1 MYKNLSIKGK
11 LLTVYVVITGMAL
24 ASAFVIITGINVKS
38 SKENIISG
46 LNVVG
51 EIVADRCVAPLAF
64 SDVQSANSN
73 LRALKYHAS
82 IVYACIRTTDNEE
95 FSEYIVD
102 VKEIFECDE
111 YNESRQLIVS
121 DDHVD
126 IYKPIM
132 LEGQPIGVLQIKAR
146 LSDLTERVIKSIKVS
161 LLVFTGLMLTAV
173 LVSGRVMD
181 LITEPIMRLKDI
193 AQSVTMNQDYT
204 LRANKTSNDEVGVL
218 VGVFNNMLDQI
229 QQRDSSLIDEK
240 EKAERSAEE
249 ARRSTSKTEKM
260 NLELEIEIRERSRVE
275 NELGDLNETLEDK
288 VFERTAELKD
298 LNEKIGGIARSAGM
312 AEVASG
318 VLHNVGNV
326 LNSVN
331 VSASLI
337 REQVRKS
344 KVGNLARVVEMIE
357 ENKGNIVEFFSTNP
371 KGKQVPQFLVLLSE
385 QLGEEK
391 KLMNREL
398 DDLSKSIDHIKSVI
412 SMQQSYAGSAG
423 FREQINIIDL
433 VEDAL
438 KINMQGIQSHGIKIK
453 KVFLKVPL
461 LYVDKHKA
469 MQIIIN
475 FISNAKNALV
485 DEGKKNKEHDP
496 CMTITV
502 KEEDG
507 KIHVVVKDNGVGIEH
522 DDIQR
527 LFEYGFKKRRDG
539 HGFGLHHSAIVA
551 NELGGKIS
559 INSDGLGKGASFKLS
574 IPIDEQ
580 EDVG

>member
-11 LLTVYVVITGMAL
+11 LLTVYIIITGMAL
-24 ASAFVIITGINVKS
+24 ASAFVIITSINIKS

-51 EIVADRCVAPLAF
+51 EIVADRCAAPLAF

-73 LRALKYHAS
+73 LRALSSHPS

-95 FSEYIVD
+95 FSEYNFD
-102 VKEIFECDE
+102 DKEMFKCEE
-111 YNESRQLIVS
+111 YNESRQLIAS

-146 LSDLTERVIKSIKVS
+146 LSELTERVIKSIKIS
-161 LLVFTGLMLTAV
+161 LLVFFGLMLVAV
-173 LVSGRVMD
+173 LVSGRVIN
-181 LITEPIMRLKDI
+181 LITEPILRLKDL

-204 LRANKTSNDEVGVL
+204 LRANKTSEDEVGVL
-218 VGVFNNMLDQI
+218 VGEFNNMLDQI
-229 QQRDSSLIDEK
+229 QERDDSLIKEK
-240 EKAERSAEE
+240 EKAERSADE
-249 ARRSTSKTEKM
+249 ARRNASETEKM
-260 NLELEIEIRERSRVE
+260 YLELEVEIKERSRVE
-275 NELGDLNETLEDK
+275 DELGDLSETLEDK

-331 VSASLI
+331 VSASVI

-344 KVGNLARVVEMIE
+344 KVDNLARVVEMIE
-357 ENKGNIVEFFSTNP
+357 DNKDNIAEFISVDP
-371 KGKQVPQFLVLLSE
+371 KGKQIPKFLVLLSE

-391 KLMNREL
+391 KIMYKEL

-412 SMQQSYAGSAG
+412 SMQQSYASSAG
-423 FREQINIIDL
+423 LREQTSITDL
-433 VEDAL
+433 VEDAI
-438 KINMQGIQSHGIKIK
+438 KINMQGIQRHGIKIEK
-453 KVFLKVPL
+453 IFADIPL
-461 LYVDKHKA
+461 LYMDKHKA
-469 MQIIIN
+469 MQVIIN
-475 FISNAKNALV
+475 LISNARNALV
-485 DEGKKNKEHDP
+485 DVDNKSKDRESI
-496 CMTITV
+496 MTITV
-502 KEEDG
+502 KKENNMISIE
-507 KIHVVVKDNGVGIEH
+507 VKDNGVGIEH
-522 DDIQR
+522 DDIQH

-551 NELGGKIS
+551 NELGGSIS
-559 INSDGLGKGASFKLS
+559 VNSDGLGKGASFKLT

-580 EDVG
+580 EVVE